1 MRYGI
6 LLLAVGLGACGNG
19 VAQDGR
25 AFAQTGVIEGFY
37 GSPWSHQDRLDVLR
51 FMGRVGLTH
60 YYYAPKDDPY
70 HRERWREPY
79 PGDQTERLAEL
90 TAAARAGGVTFV
102 YAISPGGS
110 MVYADSGEYWALRH
124 KLDAI
129 ATLGVT
135 DFALFLDD
143 VPPRLQHALDRETF
157 ATLADAHAAL
167 INRLHA
173 DLSARGA
180 TLAVTPTTYTDAW
193 GDRDYVR
200 RLGELVDSNVP
211 FFWTGIDVAS
221 PDITA
226 AQANEWAALS
236 ARPPLVWDNYPV
248 NDYARWR
255 LFLGPL
261 RHRTPDL
268 PDASLGILANP
279 MNEAHASMIPLATLA
294 EYARDPVGY
303 DPDSALDRAAT
314 GLYGEETAGI
324 LEPFLDIYGDYAQD
338 TNLFEPLFIP
348 GEAIDRGSI
357 ARGLARLESALERL
371 DSVARARPEVGQLAR
386 ELRPFVTRTS
396 ERLAETEA
404 DSRYAASG
412 GQLAFRSELDRIA
425 AERIDAPVR
434 LDGHLDEWTDAR
446 WHTLHGPS
454 GRPSP
459 RAAVR
464 SDSLSLY
471 LALRVPHPSHTV
483 NRAPRI
489 GEGDHVALVIQRHPQ
504 GPRTYLTPDDVVV
517 LIAPPTDGA
526 EFVATQQSM
535 GFRGFMAKWLA
546 DNRNLT
552 FSEFHVTT
560 FGAEPTVPVE
570 LRVAG
575 AQVADGYTVEIA
587 IPHRGQSRVR
597 LSLDVAATLGGARR
611 YWSLSERNYPAN
623 PATFSEIVLG
633 R

>member
-1 MRYGI
+1 MRYGV
-6 LLLAVGLGACGNG
+6 LLLVVGLGACGDG
-19 VAQDGR
+19 AAQTGR
-25 AFAQTGVIEGFY
+25 AFVQTGVIEGFY

-79 PGDQTERLAEL
+79 PVEQTERLAEL
-90 TAAARAGGVTFV
+90 VATARASGVTFV

-110 MVYADSGEYWALRH
+110 MVHSDSSEYRELRT
-124 KLDAI
+124 KLAAI
-129 ATLGVT
+129 GTLGVA

-143 VPPRLQHALDRETF
+143 VPPTLQHARDRQAF
-157 ATLADAHAAL
+157 GSLADAHAAL

-173 DLSARGA
+173 DLSAAGA

-193 GDRDYVR
+193 GDRDYLR
-200 RLGELVDSNVP
+200 RLGELVDADVP
-211 FFWTGIDVAS
+211 LFWTGIDVAS

-226 AQANEWAALS
+226 DQANHWAALT

-261 RHRTPDL
+261 RHRAPDL

-303 DPDSALDRAAT
+303 NPDSALGRATSAV
-314 GLYGEETAGI
+314 YGAEIARI
-324 LEPFLDIYGDYAQD
+324 LDPFLDIYGDYAED

-348 GEAIDRGSI
+348 GEAIDRNAI
-357 ARGLARLESALERL
+357 AGGLARLESAMERL
-371 DSVARARPEVGQLAR
+371 DSVARARPDAGVLAN
-386 ELRPFVTRTS
+386 ELRPFVTRTR
-396 ERLAETEA
+396 ERLAEIQA
-404 DSRYAASG
+404 DSRYAAAS
-412 GQLAFRSELDRIA
+412 GQLAFRTELDRVI
-425 AERIDAPVR
+425 AERNDAPVTVDGR
-434 LDGHLDEWTDAR
+434 LDDWAEAR
-446 WHTLHGPS
+446 WRALHGSS
-454 GRPSP
+454 GRAAP
-459 RAAVR
+459 RVAVR

-471 LALRVPHPSHTV
+471 LALRVPHPPQNV
-483 NRAPRI
+483 NRSPRI
-489 GEGDHVALVIQRHPQ
+489 GEGDHVALVIQGDPQ
-504 GPRTYLTPDDVVV
+504 GPRTCLTPDDIVV
-517 LIAPPTDGA
+517 LIAPPPDGA
-526 EFVATQQSM
+526 DLVATQLSM

-560 FGAEPTVPVE
+560 FGAEPPVPKE
-570 LRVAG
+570 LRAAG
-575 AQVADGYTVEIA
+575 VHVADGYTVEIA
-587 IPHRGQSRVR
+587 IPHRGLTPLR
-597 LSLDVAATLGGARR
+597 LSLSVAATLGGARR
-611 YWSLSERNYPAN
+611 YWSLAERSYPAN
-623 PATFSEIVLG
+623 PATFSEIVIG

>member
-1 MRYGI
+1 MRYGV

-19 VAQDGR
+19 AAQAGR
-25 AFAQTGVIEGFY
+25 GFVQTGVIEGFY
-37 GSPWSHQDRLDVLR
+37 GSPWSHQDRLDVLQ

-79 PGDQTERLAEL
+79 PVEQAERLGEL
-90 TAAARAGGVTFV
+90 VSTARASGVTFV

-110 MVYADSGEYWALRH
+110 MVYADSGEYRALRT
-124 KLDAI
+124 KLGAI
-129 ATLGVT
+129 STLGVV

-143 VPPRLQHALDRETF
+143 VPPTLQHTLDRETF

-173 DLSARGA
+173 DLSAAGA

-200 RLGELVDSNVP
+200 HLGELVDSEIP

-226 AQANEWAALS
+226 EQANEWAALTS
-236 ARPPLVWDNYPV
+236 RPPLVWDNYPV

-261 RHRTPDL
+261 RHRASDL
-268 PDASLGILANP
+268 PDATPGILANP

-303 DPDSALDRAAT
+303 TPDSALERAVNA
-314 GLYGEETAGI
+314 LYGEEIAGI
-324 LEPFLDIYGDYAQD
+324 LDPFLDIYGDYAQD

-348 GEAIDRGSI
+348 GEAIDREAI
-357 ARGLARLESALERL
+357 AGGLARLESALEQM
-371 DSVARARPEVGQLAR
+371 DSVTQTRPDVGVLAN
-386 ELRPFVTRTS
+386 ELRPFVTRAR
-396 ERLAETEA
+396 ERLAEIEA
-404 DSRYAASG
+404 DSRYTAESRH
-412 GQLAFRSELDRIA
+412 LVFRAELDRVV
-425 AERIDAPVR
+425 AERNDAPVTV
-434 LDGHLDEWTDAR
+434 DGHLDEWAGAR
-446 WHTLHGPS
+446 WHTLHGSS
-454 GRPSP
+454 GRAAP
-459 RAAVR
+459 RVAVR

-471 LALRVPHPSHTV
+471 LALRVPHPPRTV
-483 NRAPRI
+483 NRSPRI
-489 GEGDHVALVIQRHPQ
+489 GEGDHVALVIQHEPD
-504 GPRTYLTPDDVVV
+504 GPRTHLTPEDVVV
-517 LIAPPTDGA
+517 LIAPPAGGA
-526 EFVATQQSM
+526 DLVATQLSL

-560 FGAEPTVPVE
+560 FGAEPTVPLE
-570 LRVAG
+570 LQAAG
-575 AQVADGYTVEIA
+575 AYAADGYAVEIA
-587 IPHRGQSRVR
+587 IPHRGLSRLR
-597 LSLDVAATLGGARR
+597 LGLDVAATVGGARR

-623 PATFSEIVLG
+623 PATFSEIVTG